1 MDSSGRKR
9 AIIGT
14 LLVVVGFIFLLD
26 NLGFDIEI
34 PRHVF
39 RWPMIFVAIGIV
51 NLLSGNMRPAIIFLS
66 LGTIFYLHYFK
77 LLDIS
82 ELWPVIIIII
92 GLTFLLRRKSA
103 PKAALNEQDAFDE
116 IAIFGGGEKK
126 YTSQNLKGG
135 KVTCVFGGLEI
146 DLRGA
151 KIPEGA
157 VVEIFCMFGGVEIMV
172 PENWK
177 VNLNTTAIFGG
188 FSDERKNISNDP
200 TTTLNVRGFVM
211 FGGGNLTN

>member
-9 AIIGT
+9 AVIGG
-14 LLVVVGFIFLLD
+14 LLVVVGSIFLLD
-26 NLGFDIEI
+26 NLGFDIDI

-51 NLLSGNMRPAIIFLS
+51 NLLSGNTRPAIIFLS
-66 LGTIFYLHYFK
+66 LGAIFYLHYFK

-92 GLTFLLRRKSA
+92 GLSFLLRRKSA
-103 PKAALNEQDAFDE
+103 PKASLNEQDTFDE

-126 YTSQNLKGG
+126 YTSQSIRGG
-135 KVTCVFGGLEI
+135 KVTCIFGGSEI

-151 KIPEGA
+151 KPENGA
-157 VVEIFCMFGGVEIMV
+157 VIEVFCMFGGVEIIV
-172 PENWK
+172 PEDWK
-177 VNLNTTAIFGG
+177 VNLNTTSIFGG
-188 FSDERKNISNDP
+188 FSDERKSIAEEQ
-200 TTTLNVRGFVM
+200 TATLTIRGFVM
-211 FGGGNLTN
+211 FGGGELKN